1 MPLVAVGIAGASLA
15 LGGASAIGAV
25 VAGTATLAT
34 TLTAVATIG
43 AVTSAIGAVTG
54 SKALQ
59 TAGLVMGA
67 VGGIGALAANAGLFG
82 EGATTESLF
91 GSADSATVTAP
102 DITPDI
108 GTVDAT
114 TPDISASLVGDKGGD
129 FVNAIN
135 SNTSPATAASQTAQA
150 AAAAP
155 PPAAAASVTGPGG
168 GALTAGKDA
177 SVFNDGQAEVPSGQ
191 TGLINTGAANPV
203 TSTGTLPPSQVGVP
217 QGAGAVPTAPG
228 VTTPTA
234 AAPSAPGVSA
244 PSITPNVGA
253 ISANTPNIPPEEPST
268 WHNILDFA
276 NKNPIVA
283 YSAINAAGALI
294 SGMFNPVTPAQV
306 NALNAQAAANNAT
319 AAQTTQQT
327 ANMKQGV
334 PVATRTPANTGLI
347 NTAPVKTADVTGLA
361 A

>member
-1 MPLVAVGIAGASLA
+1 MPLVAIGIAGASLA
-15 LGGASAIGAV
+15 LGGATAIGAV

-67 VGGIGALAANAGLFG
+67 VGGVGALAANAGLLG

-91 GSADSATVTAP
+91 GSSAATADQMGGDVAAGLTSSEAGQVTNEAA
-102 DITPDI
+102 
-108 GTVDAT
+108 VDAGL
-114 TPDISASLVGDKGGD
+114 PSSGD

-155 PPAAAASVTGPGG
+155 PAAAASAASPAGVQTATPSTAAANGG
-168 GALTAGKDA
+168 DINETT
-177 SVFNDGQAEVPSGQ
+177 GQ
-191 TGLINTGAANPV
+191 TGLINTGTANPAA
-203 TSTGTLPPSQVGVP
+203 STGALPPSQAGVP
-217 QGAGAVPTAPG
+217 QGAGAAPSAPG
-228 VTTPTA
+228 VATPNA
-234 AAPSAPGVSA
+234 AAPSAPTA
-244 PSITPNVGA
+244 PTAGA
-253 ISANTPNIPPEEPST
+253 VDATASTST
-268 WHNILDFA
+268 WHNIMDFA

-283 YSAINAAGALI
+283 YSAINAAGSLV

-306 NALNAQAAANNAT
+306 NALNSQAAANNAT

-334 PVATRTPANTGLI
+334 PVATRTAANTGLI
-347 NTAPVKTADVTGLA
+347 NTQPVKNADVTGLA